1 MEYTTMGRTAET
13 SKINTHQVIYGGDGT
28 DTAVTNHVN
37 QLSREAKTQ
46 NEVHETQ
53 DYQNKT
59 GTNTYPETQTKTYEL
74 DTGDKQAQ

>member
-1 MEYTTMGRTAET
+1 M
-13 SKINTHQVIYGGDGT
+13 
-28 DTAVTNHVN
+28 TNHVN

>member
-1 MEYTTMGRTAET
+1 MG
-13 SKINTHQVIYGGDGT
+13 GG

-74 DTGDKQAQ
+74 DTDDKQAQ

>member
-13 SKINTHQVIYGGDGT
+13 SKINTHQVIYWGD